1 MKTTSRNCCI
11 DTIKGFACIAVV
23 LIHYNWG
30 NTFSTLIQ
38 VVGRFAVPFFFFVAG
53 FYLPDH
59 NSNITPAKVLQKIK
73 HICILLSKSILFYS
87 LFCILWNLAMDS
99 NWNLAAFV
107 QEKITA
113 DAILKLILSSDPI
126 VYGHLWYLL
135 ATMSCYVLLF
145 FICRLLNRC
154 GSFFL
159 FIVLAALYILF
170 AEFRAIF
177 GIRNSYPLPGGK
189 ALIISNLFFLR
200 ALPFVVYGIFLR
212 KMNTMHCRLPV
223 SVLLAICLLGFLC
236 AMIEHYY
243 YGTILMYVGTFISVI
258 AMSLI
263 ARSYPEK
270 RIAVMEYIGSRLSVY
285 VYIDHIA
292 VGKTI
297 DLIYTKLHLWG
308 NTPWKLLR
316 PILAL
321 LSSLAVA
328 QIIVFCKQKM
338 TVKKNCR

>member
-1 MKTTSRNCCI
+1 MKKESRNCCI

-30 NTFSTLIQ
+30 NTFSSLIS
-38 VVGRFAVPFFFFVAG
+38 VMGRFAVPFFFFVAG
-53 FYLPDH
+53 YYLPDH
-59 NSNITPAKVLQKIK
+59 NSQITPVRVSQKVK
-73 HICILLSKSILFYS
+73 HIVALLLKSIIFYAP
-87 LFCILWNLAMDS
+87 FCVLWNLAMDAD
-99 NWNLAAFV
+99 WNLAAFV

-113 DAILKLILSSDPI
+113 DAILKMILSSDPI

-135 ATMSCYVLLF
+135 ATISCYILLLC
-145 FICRLLNRC
+145 ICRPLNRC

-159 FIVLAALYILF
+159 FVVLAALYILF

-177 GIRNSYPLPGGK
+177 GVRNSYSLPGGK
-189 ALIISNLFFLR
+189 VLIISNLFFFR
-200 ALPFVVYGIFLR
+200 ALPFVLYGVYLR
-212 KMNTMHCRLPV
+212 KINTIHRKLPF
-223 SVLLAICLLGFLC
+223 SVLLTICLLGFLC
-236 AMIEHYY
+236 AVIESYY

-263 ARSYPEK
+263 ARYYPEK
-270 RIAVMEYIGSRLSVY
+270 RIAIMEYIGSRLSMY
-285 VYIDHIA
+285 VYIYHIA
-292 VGKTI
+292 AGKTI

-308 NTPWKLLR
+308 NTPCKLLR

-338 TVKKNCR
+338 NVEKKL